1 MLKSQ
6 AESSGQKGKIMDT
19 KEGKKLVGA
28 IAIIV
33 IVLVGALT
41 LHDHWVAKQLS
52 GQTFDIKSECPSGY
66 EVVTSM
72 YTVKSRDT
80 YWSIAKEVKASND
93 AMASIDTR
101 DIVNAIYYASAIP
114 TYSLKDGDVLYI
126 PQWKVSGA
134 RLAEDEFN
142 GYVGHSR

>member
-1 MLKSQ
+1 
-6 AESSGQKGKIMDT
+6 MDT
-19 KEGKKLVGA
+19 KEGKKLIGA
-28 IAIIV
+28 IAVIA
-33 IVLVGALT
+33 IVLVGVLT

-52 GQTFDIKSECPSGY
+52 GREFDIKTECPAGY

-72 YTVKSRDT
+72 YTVKSGDT
-80 YWSIAKEVKASND
+80 YWSVAKEVKASND

-101 DIVNAIYYASAIP
+101 DLVNCIYYASAIP
-114 TYSLKDGDVLYI
+114 TYSLRDGDVLYI

-134 RLAEDEFN
+134 RLAEGEFN

>member
-1 MLKSQ
+1 
-6 AESSGQKGKIMDT
+6 MDT
-19 KEGKKLVGA
+19 KEGKKLVSTIVI
-28 IAIIV
+28 IA

-41 LHDHWVAKQLS
+41 LRDHWVAKQLS
-52 GQTFDIKSECPSGY
+52 GQAFDIKAECPDGY

-72 YTVKSRDT
+72 YTVKGGDT
-80 YWSIAKEVKASND
+80 YWSVAKAVKASND

-101 DIVNAIYYASAIP
+101 DLVNAIYYASAIP

-134 RLAEDEFN
+134 RLAEGEFN

>member
-1 MLKSQ
+1 
-6 AESSGQKGKIMDT
+6 MDT
-19 KEGKKLVGA
+19 RKGKKLIGM
-28 IAIIV
+28 IAIIAV
-33 IVLVGALT
+33 ISVGALT

-52 GQTFDIKSECPSGY
+52 GREFDIKAECPAGY

-72 YTVKSRDT
+72 YTVKSGDT
-80 YWSIAKEVKASND
+80 YWSVAKEVKASND

-134 RLAEDEFN
+134 RLAEGEFN